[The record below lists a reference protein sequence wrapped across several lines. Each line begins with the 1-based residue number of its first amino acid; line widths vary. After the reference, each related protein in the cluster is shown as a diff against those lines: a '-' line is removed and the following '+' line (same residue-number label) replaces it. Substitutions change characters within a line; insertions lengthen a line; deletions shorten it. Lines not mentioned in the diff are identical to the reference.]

1 MSFRINRNNNI
12 NHFYK
17 YVRSFARYMFV
28 YILKKNTKK
37 TKIKAK
43 LAFASSNHKRFI
55 VLLLFKYF
63 NKSNNEK

>member
-1 MSFRINRNNNI
+1 MLEVLQGICL
-12 NHFYK
+12 K
-17 YVRSFARYMFV
+17 

-43 LAFASSNHKRFI
+43 LAFTSSNHKRFI
-55 VLLLFKYF
+55 VLLLFKYC